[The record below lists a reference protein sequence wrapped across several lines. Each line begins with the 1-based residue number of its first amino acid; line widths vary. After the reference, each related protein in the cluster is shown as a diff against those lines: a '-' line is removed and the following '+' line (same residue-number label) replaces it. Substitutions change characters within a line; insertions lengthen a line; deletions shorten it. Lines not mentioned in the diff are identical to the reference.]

1 MSTIPNIAIE
11 SEEFILG
18 SIILEFNEVWLD
30 IEKFIK
36 SPDVFY
42 LEKHGFIF
50 QCVQNLVK
58 NKKPVDLISII
69 NELKNINKLE
79 QVGGAYFVSTLTNR
93 VSSTANCEYHAAI
106 LAQKYIKRELYRIAI
121 NLGKDSHIEVT
132 DPFELIEKY
141 IKQISDLQQFIGNNV
156 KKVDAIIYQIVDN
169 IKIAIEHGV
178 PSGITSCIEN
188 IDKYFSKQNQDVT
201 IIAARPGMGK
211 TAFMLTCAKN
221 TAVLLQKPVVIF
233 SLEMSAIQLTGRLMA
248 SEAQF
253 SSTNINNKHL
263 NDAELRHVFGSV
275 NRLIQAPIFI
285 DDTPAISLSYLSSTI
300 KKLIRDFG
308 IQEVYIDYLQLM
320 DGESK
325 GNREQEI
332 SFISRGIKKIAK
344 ECNIPITA
352 LSQLSRKVEDTV
364 SKKPNLSHLRES
376 GAIEQDADN
385 IFFLM
390 CPEYYGLQNEHNGLY
405 DLETFEGKNIPAQNL
420 MILDCAKY
428 RNGGL
433 FQVPLKFYKEFMQI
447 QNYNIHSPNDFVPN
461 ALQQNNDFLTP

>member
-1 MSTIPNIAIE
+1 MNIPNIAPE
-11 SEEFILG
+11 AEEFILG
-18 SIILEFNEVWLD
+18 SLIVEFNQVWLD

-36 SPDVFY
+36 TPDVFY
-42 LEKHGFIF
+42 QEKHQIIF
-50 QCVQNLVK
+50 QCIQTLVK
-58 NKKPVDLISII
+58 NKIPVDLISII
-69 NELKNINKLE
+69 NELKNIKKLD
-79 QVGGAYFVSTLTNR
+79 QVGGSYFVSTLTKTTTNY
-93 VSSTANCEYHAAI
+93 EYYAAI
-106 LAQKYIKRELYRIAI
+106 LVQKHIKRELHRVAVNLSKDTNIEI
-121 NLGKDSHIEVT
+121 N

-141 IKQISDLQQFIGNNV
+141 IKQLSDLQQFIGNNV
-156 KKVDAIIYQIVDN
+156 KKVDDIIHEIVDN

-178 PSGITSCIEN
+178 PSGIISCIAN

-221 TAVLLQKPVVIF
+221 TAVILKKPVVIF

-248 SEAQF
+248 SEAEF

-263 NDAELRHVFGSV
+263 NDAELRHVYGSV
-275 NRLIQAPIFI
+275 NRLIEAPIYI
-285 DDTPAISLSYLSSTI
+285 DDSPAISLSYLSSTI

-308 IQEVYIDYLQLM
+308 IEEAYIDYLQLM

-352 LSQLSRKVEDTV
+352 LSQLSREVEKTV

-405 DLETFEGKNIPAQNL
+405 EWETFEGKNIPAKNL

-447 QNYNIHSPNDFVPN
+447 QNYNIHSPTDFIPSN
-461 ALQQNNDFLTP
+461 LQQNNDFLTP